1 MNPTEVAQ
9 TQLTQA
15 DQSGNALVLPSYYAI
30 REQLQ
35 QTVVNDFIGPAGE
48 LDEELEERPR
58 DRYLVGMLA
67 PRSRRSNDES
77 YPADEAGELA
87 VASTT
92 NTEDGKPDAGV
103 AQKDNLSP
111 SSFGLSFCVA
121 GTATEIAVIVNW
133 GSYERV
139 LSETLLTPKGN
150 PKRVWKRIQKTGTN
164 KFPLAEGLLEP

>member
-48 LDEELEERPR
+48 LDEELDERPR

-67 PRSRRSNDES
+67 PRSRRSNIES
-77 YPADEAGELA
+77 FPADEAGDIA
-87 VASTT
+87 VVSTA
-92 NTEDGKPDAGV
+92 NTEDGKPDPGV
-103 AQKDNLSP
+103 AQTDNLSP
-111 SSFGLSFCVA
+111 SSFGLSFGVS
-121 GTATEIAVIVNW
+121 GGPTDIKVTANW
-133 GSYERV
+133 GTYERV
-139 LSETLLTPKGN
+139 VSETLLTP
-150 PKRVWKRIQKTGTN
+150 
-164 KFPLAEGLLEP
+164 